1 MQLPDPTVRAKVDD
15 GHRLIF
21 VDSANVA
28 LREFV
33 ARDIRRGELRVSTRH
48 RCIVCAC
55 SVTQDSIIQVVILVE
70 NHFLDDSHAHL
81 SVACFATRD
90 EQTPLRGKHIP
101 SASTRTG
108 LSDDVSSFVTVASR
122 AVEMMSS
129 GSSCRSISDGEIT
142 CRESEHSQT
151 ASRFKDISPKV
162 ASAGLVI
169 YSGLH
174 QLILHSPST
183 PSTRG
188 QRDGRDHVEPLAR
201 DGVTSSAK
209 I

>member
-1 MQLPDPTVRAKVDD
+1 ML
-15 GHRLIF
+15 HLHHHYI
-21 VDSANVA
+21 SA
-28 LREFV
+28 
-33 ARDIRRGELRVSTRH
+33 T
-48 RCIVCAC
+48 
-55 SVTQDSIIQVVILVE
+55 
-70 NHFLDDSHAHL
+70 
-81 SVACFATRD
+81 
-90 EQTPLRGKHIP
+90 
-101 SASTRTG
+101 
-108 LSDDVSSFVTVASR
+108 
-122 AVEMMSS
+122 MMSNLLTPN
-129 GSSCRSISDGEIT
+129 GSST
-142 CRESEHSQT
+142 KQTLKSEHSQT

-174 QLILHSPST
+174 QIILHSPST